1 MSTKIKTKN
10 MSKKLL
16 FPKVLFLLL
25 LFLASSCNAQN
36 SSSSG
41 KSVVLNQEE
50 FKSQISGKK
59 VQLIDVRSPEEFNDG
74 HISNSKNINYNSAEF
89 KEEVSKLDKSKPVY
103 VYCQA
108 GGRSAA
114 AAKVLVQMGFSKVYD
129 LKGGYGSWKN

>member
-1 MSTKIKTKN
+1 MFSKI
-10 MSKKLL
+10 MFLVLL
-16 FPKVLFLLL
+16 FSVT
-25 LFLASSCNAQN
+25 ACTAQN

-41 KSVVLNQEE
+41 KSIVLNQEE
-50 FKSQISGKK
+50 FKTQISGKK
-59 VQLIDVRSPEEFNDG
+59 VQLIDVRSPEEFNGG

-114 AAKVLVQMGFSKVYD
+114 AAKVLVQLGFSKVYD